1 MPKLIIVC
9 DAVMV
14 FKRQAMALRLI
25 KRCISY
31 GIQRNL
37 LQPAYNKVFVRTFKT
52 SSRLTK
58 QFHIE
63 EPTTP
68 RPKFQLREYQQR
80 CIDQCVDALENDRR
94 RIGVSLPTGG
104 GKTVVFSNLID
115 QVKPKNGHGDKVMI
129 LAHRKELIFQA
140 AATCKSVHPEKVVDV
155 EMANYHATEDAD
167 IVIASVQTLMR
178 GRLEKFNPLDFKMII
193 VDEAHHAAADSYV
206 STFNYFGITEPDS
219 DVALVG
225 FSATLQRDDDK
236 HLADVIDEVVFH
248 MDTEQMVTDKHL
260 CDAKFTTVKLVNAD
274 LSGVTTRGGEFVIPK
289 LAAAVNNPENNELV
303 LRTYFYFVNTQ
314 NVRSALLFGV
324 DIKHVRSL
332 AALFKE
338 RGVDAD
344 FVTSETKAPVR
355 KERIDKFKK
364 GKLSVL
370 MNCGIFTEGTDIPNI
385 DCVLL
390 VRPTRSKTLLIQMIG
405 RGLRLHHSK
414 EFCHIVDFVGV
425 NNANV
430 ISVPCLRGLPN
441 DDQINDLTLEE
452 MEERKALLEE
462 KRAKKEEQDRLE
474 ALKKKQEE
482 AELLDAD
489 LREGT
494 LSTAPVAEYDEEAF
508 DFQNIEL
515 KTFESFHD
523 FIEMGEMPKEDDIYY
538 IKSSI
543 YPWVRID
550 NNTWIV
556 NYPSIKKGIQIHLR
570 LQRFKK
576 GITKKFLKD
585 VSVREIYK
593 NKKAVEEHMNTKHT
607 MYTLSS
613 YTTNPQYDRG
623 VNFFAKKYKALLLL
637 PLSRDIRS
645 VLSYVDKIFKERFRG
660 RDLTKFAAW
669 RKAPSSE
676 KQQKYVFNIV
686 NRYMQERL
694 APDSRLS
701 IINEIP
707 NLKSGEVSDF
717 LAAYTIVGTNDSLEH
732 FVDLLHKR
740 AIKENKLEPQ
750 REYTNLKPFFEMMR
764 KGADLEELKRL
775 DLANSNTSQSDM
787 MNQNKPTPQ
796 FHEP

>member
-1 MPKLIIVC
+1 
-9 DAVMV
+9 MV
-14 FKRQAMALRLI
+14 LKRQAMALRLI
-25 KRCISY
+25 TGCIP
-31 GIQRNL
+31 GAIQRHL
-37 LQPAYNKVFVRTFKT
+37 FQPAYNKVLVRTFKT

-63 EPTTP
+63 EPATP

-140 AATCKSVHPEKVVDV
+140 AATCKSVHPDKIVDV

-303 LRTYFYFVNTQ
+303 LRTYFHFVNTQ

-364 GKLSVL
+364 GELSVL

-390 VRPTRSKTLLIQMIG
+390 VRPTRSKNLLIQMIG
-405 RGLRLHHSK
+405 RGLRLHHLK

-489 LREGT
+489 LRQGT

-637 PLSRDIRS
+637 PLSRDIRP

-676 KQQKYVFNIV
+676 KQQKYVYNIV

-694 APDSRLS
+694 APDTRLS

-787 MNQNKPTPQ
+787 TNQNKPTPQ